1 MDIKEAIKIIQD
13 YSNQWGINGVL
24 ETAMEMNR
32 EFDTLSFEQ
41 ETALT
46 KFMSVGREF
55 FAEVE

>member
-1 MDIKEAIKIIQD
+1 MDIKEAIKVIQD

-41 ETALT
+41 ETALI